1 MLCKLDFQAARY
13 TMTGEVP
20 SQEGNNHPTLSPMGV
35 FDSADGHVNLAA
47 STDKM
52 FRVFCEIMQ
61 ADELA
66 ANPDYESVEGRLAHR
81 EALWHQVNLLTRR
94 HPTRDLV
101 KLLNSV
107 GIPCGPINT
116 IEQAFEDEQVKFLAV
131 TKQACHRELGNI
143 DLIRSPINLSRYSHG
158 LKFDRAGP
166 DLGEHSVE
174 ILRQLDYSDG
184 RIESLLRSGTVI
196 AGTGATEA
204 ESIEGER
211 KE

>member
-66 ANPDYESVEGRLAHR
+66 ANPDYESVAPGQSANPSTPHPGPGKAAQLRWHTLRTHQYHR
-81 EALWHQVNLLTRR
+81 TSLRR
-94 HPTRDLV
+94 
-101 KLLNSV
+101 
-107 GIPCGPINT
+107 
-116 IEQAFEDEQVKFLAV
+116 
-131 TKQACHRELGNI
+131 
-143 DLIRSPINLSRYSHG
+143 
-158 LKFDRAGP
+158 RAGQVP
-166 DLGEHSVE
+166 CRDE
-174 ILRQLDYSDG
+174 
-184 RIESLLRSGTVI
+184 
-196 AGTGATEA
+196 TGVP
-204 ESIEGER
+204 S
-211 KE
+211 